1 MWGGVEYIVGMVIHL
16 TQKLAKKL
24 HVTNLAASEGVTV
37 PYAHWCAN
45 LFVANRAQYI
55 LTTNAA
61 SLFSVV
67 IYGRGIT
74 NDREYV
80 NQFVSALQ
88 EQVDAHGLQFVFKR
102 VIVPTMSE
110 IALAKASDRS
120 VLGSMNDMVVN
131 CKCRVD
137 MGDSDPFQLGLYV
150 NATPMGSIKYHY
162 PRDEFARMQPKA
174 QEST

>member
-1 MWGGVEYIVGMVIHL
+1 MVIHL

-24 HVTNLAASEGVTV
+24 HVTNLGAWEGVTA

-61 SLFSVV
+61 TLFSVV

-74 NDREYV
+74 NGHDYV
-80 NQFVSALQ
+80 TQFRSALA
-88 EQVDAHGLQFVFKR
+88 EQVDAHEMQFVFKR

-110 IALAKASDRS
+110 IAFAKVPNRS

-131 CKCRVD
+131 CKWSVE
-137 MGDSDPFQLGLYV
+137 MGDPVPLHLGRRV
-150 NATPMGSIKYHY
+150 NTTPMGAIKYHY
-162 PRDEFARMQPKA
+162 PLDEFARLQPEAK
-174 QEST
+174 EST